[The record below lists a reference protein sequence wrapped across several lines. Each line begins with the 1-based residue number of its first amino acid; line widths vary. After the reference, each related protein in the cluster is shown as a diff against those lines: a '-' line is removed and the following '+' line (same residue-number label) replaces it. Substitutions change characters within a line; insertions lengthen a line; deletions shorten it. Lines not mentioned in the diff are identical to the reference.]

1 MLEEKHIGHPKKK
14 MGIGP
19 IVSWLVL
26 EPPNSRPNICKGLGS
41 IVTMARVITVVVIIV
56 IIIIIVIRK
65 TILIIND
72 NNNNNDNSSK

>member
-26 EPPNSRPNICKGLGS
+26 EPPNSRPKICKGLGS
-41 IVTMARVITVVVIIV
+41 IVTMARVITVVV